1 MSCLHARD
9 KERLLIARKRRAV
22 IFKLRVQGVQD
33 ERVIDKA
40 LDQLDL
46 EMKIAKEKKRKEKF
60 IVNDPAKFSVNISQ
74 LLYESDNNEYGS
86 INQLEQDLEGVETNF
101 KFSKRKADKLD
112 VAPLGPDERRTRIE
126 KARERLRTKKIY
138 QEDTEAAA
146 KPILNLSIKNATP
159 TKVEKHFLSKKV
171 SSSKNRSSAENRK
184 QSVVSGSEPEFR
196 SQPGVRSESD
206 GQETSMLKFQ
216 FNQQMQATIQEIRN
230 MIKEKQFV
238 FLKHLDLDARKV
250 DTALEL

>member
-86 INQLEQDLEGVETNF
+86 IN
-101 KFSKRKADKLD
+101 
-112 VAPLGPDERRTRIE
+112 
-126 KARERLRTKKIY
+126 
-138 QEDTEAAA
+138 
-146 KPILNLSIKNATP
+146 
-159 TKVEKHFLSKKV
+159 
-171 SSSKNRSSAENRK
+171 
-184 QSVVSGSEPEFR
+184 
-196 SQPGVRSESD
+196 
-206 GQETSMLKFQ
+206 
-216 FNQQMQATIQEIRN
+216 
-230 MIKEKQFV
+230 
-238 FLKHLDLDARKV
+238 
-250 DTALEL
+250 